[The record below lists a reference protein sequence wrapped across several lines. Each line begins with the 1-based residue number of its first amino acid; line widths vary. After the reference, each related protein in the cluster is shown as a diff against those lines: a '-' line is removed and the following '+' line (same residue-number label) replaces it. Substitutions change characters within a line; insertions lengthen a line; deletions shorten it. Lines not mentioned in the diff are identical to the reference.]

1 MKHQVNAIIC
11 TVMALSTALSLQ
23 MPLTALAST
32 GQNQSEGLEA
42 HAGISSSDESSTTEI
57 AVYPKEPL
65 PYSLGEVKTI
75 QMPANEFVIREAYRL
90 DLDHGSTLTIK
101 ASGWNH
107 HDSYSALALFSAADY
122 DSFNKSAEVPFE
134 KAIFVQNR
142 TADDVSY
149 SLPLSKGQ
157 YVLLFASGNGSG
169 DAGSVQLTMTA
180 KYKIMHRLYNSY
192 TGEHFYTASASE
204 RDGLVAAGWTYEG
217 VGWAAP
223 DASGTPVYRL
233 YNPYAPGGD
242 HHYTMSASERDSLVE
257 AGWRYEG
264 VGWFSDDSRGVALYR
279 QCNPYAATGSHNYT
293 ASKAENDSLVAA
305 GWRAEGVAWYGVKR

>member
-1 MKHQVNAIIC
+1 
-11 TVMALSTALSLQ
+11 MALSTALSLQ

-257 AGWRYEG
+257 AGWEVRG
-264 VGWFSDDSRGVALYR
+264 SRLVLRRLARGRALPPVQPLRGHRLAQLHRLKGRERLARDGRLARRGRRVVRGEEVAIVLAALR
-279 QCNPYAATGSHNYT
+279 Q
-293 ASKAENDSLVAA
+293 
-305 GWRAEGVAWYGVKR
+305 